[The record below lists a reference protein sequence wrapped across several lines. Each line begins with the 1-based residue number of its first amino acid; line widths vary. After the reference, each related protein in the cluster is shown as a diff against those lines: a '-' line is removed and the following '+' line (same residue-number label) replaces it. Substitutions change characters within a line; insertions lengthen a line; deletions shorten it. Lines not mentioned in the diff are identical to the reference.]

1 MRMMYDLV
9 YVYLGNFVLFKF
21 LKDVVFF
28 WMIENFK
35 YIVIEGNF
43 IFVFLSLFIIGFWC
57 LEVFIII

>member
-28 WMIENFK
+28 WMIEKFK

-57 LEVFIII
+57 LEVFVVI